1 MNETGE
7 GKLNTIHI
15 IYSTHYYPVT
25 TEGVDFKAI
34 NKTIVLRQ
42 DQTVFNLTI
51 ILMDD
56 DIPEIEY
63 FTIEI
68 TPLDNNIIIND
79 REEAVILISDSDGT
93 FKSIVLLLQ

>member
-1 MNETGE
+1 MNKTGE

-34 NKTIVLRQ
+34 NITIVLRQ
-42 DQTVFNLTI
+42 YQTVFNLTI

-79 REEAVILISDSDGT
+79 KEAVILISDSDGT